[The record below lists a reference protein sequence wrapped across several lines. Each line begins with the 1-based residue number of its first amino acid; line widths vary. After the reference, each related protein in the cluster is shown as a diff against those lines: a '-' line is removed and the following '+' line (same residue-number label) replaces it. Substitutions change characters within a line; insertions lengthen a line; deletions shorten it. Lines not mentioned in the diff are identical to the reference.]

1 MKFILITSLI
11 FIHLFGAPAYNELR
25 EFKHSDGT
33 VFKARASGNHHL
45 NWLETEE
52 GEVLKHNPKSGN
64 FEYAEIK
71 KERLKASGAR
81 YEKNNSKRARSISHV
96 NKISKKELY
105 RLWAKK
111 RAEAKIRRGY

>member
-11 FIHLFGAPAYNELR
+11 FLNLFGAPAYNKLR
-25 EFKHSDGT
+25 EFKQSDGT

-45 NWLETEE
+45 NWLETPD
-52 GEVLKHNPKSGN
+52 GEILKYNQKSGD
-64 FEYAEIK
+64 FEYAKIRDK
-71 KERLKASGAR
+71 RLKASGAR

-105 RLWAKK
+105 RLWSQKQ
-111 RAEAKIRRGY
+111 RGH